1 MIVLQANQIEKQ
13 YDGHPV
19 LRGANL
25 VLQERDRAAVIGKNG
40 AGKTTLLRILVGLEP
55 CDAGSV
61 SLGRGVSIGY
71 VAQYVEADG
80 KQTVF
85 DFVAGAF
92 ARLRRMEA
100 EMRAAEA
107 QMADPSVYADP
118 LRLEAVSQRYARL
131 QQEFEEA
138 GGYAVEARVRRVL
151 DGLAFPAAMHG
162 QSVQSLSGGQKT
174 RLSLARLL
182 AMEPDILVLD
192 EPTNYLDTERL
203 SWLESY
209 LTGYPGAV
217 LVVSH
222 DRYFLD
228 QVATV
233 TYELADGRTTRYEGN
248 YSRYME
254 QRADR
259 MEQAQKRY
267 EAQQQEI
274 ARMETFIQKNIARAS
289 TTRRAQSRRKLL
301 ERMERLEPPRADD
314 RRMGL
319 RFSAARASGRD
330 VLRLE
335 DVAVGFP
342 HRPLAG
348 PINLHL
354 LRGQRL
360 AIVGP
365 NGIGKSTLLKTLVG
379 QVRPL
384 AGHIHWGQHTH
395 IGYYDQEQEDLDESK
410 TVLAHIHD
418 EFPSLDLTSV
428 RTALGRF
435 LFRGEDVQRP
445 VAGLSGG
452 ERSRLALCRLMLRRP
467 NVLLLDEPTNHLDL
481 DSREALEDALADY
494 DGTILFVSHDRY
506 FIDGLATHVL
516 HMDADGVRLYLGN
529 YSEYMHKRDEEQR
542 WAAEPVATPA
552 ATPAAKTSGPGARRD
567 STDRLAPTQAAGGD
581 PETAAEA
588 SGPAATAPGPVRVRS
603 ADLRKLRTRVSE
615 LEQQITTIEE
625 RMQTVNED
633 LVRAAQDQDY
643 ETGQRLQ
650 AEHEQLQDQ
659 HQQLLADW
667 EQAAGELEALEQ
679 QAQQP

>member
-25 VLQERDRAAVIGKNG
+25 VLQERDRVALIGKNG

-71 VAQYVEADG
+71 VAQYVEADDR
-80 KQTVF
+80 QTVF

-92 ARLRRMEA
+92 AGLRQLEA

-151 DGLAFPAAMHG
+151 DGLAFPAAMHT

-182 AMEPDILVLD
+182 ATEPDILVLD

-209 LTGYPGAV
+209 LAGYPGAV
-217 LVVSH
+217 IVVSH

-233 TYELADGRTTRYEGN
+233 TYELADGRTTRYIGN

-254 QRADR
+254 QRAEW

-267 EAQQQEI
+267 DAQQQEI
-274 ARMETFIQKNIARAS
+274 ARMEAFIQKNIARAS

-335 DVAVGFP
+335 DVVVGFP
-342 HRPLAG
+342 DRPLAG

-360 AIVGP
+360 AIIGP

-379 QVRPL
+379 QAQPL
-384 AGHIHWGQHTH
+384 AGRIHWGQHVH
-395 IGYYDQEQEDLDESK
+395 IGYYDQEQENLDESK
-410 TVLAHIHD
+410 TVLAQIHD

-435 LFRGEDVQRP
+435 LFRGEDVQLP

-467 NVLLLDEPTNHLDL
+467 NVLVLDEPTNHLDL

-529 YSEYMHKRDEEQR
+529 YSEYVHKRNEEQK
-542 WAAEPVATPA
+542 WAATSA
-552 ATPAAKTSGPGARRD
+552 ATPAAKTSGPGGQGADNRGEID
-567 STDRLAPTQAAGGD
+567 PTAQRPGIDPQAA
-581 PETAAEA
+581 ANA
-588 SGPAATAPGPVRVRS
+588 SGPAAPAPGPARVRS
-603 ADLRKLRTRVSE
+603 ADLRKLRARVSE
-615 LEQQITTIEE
+615 LEQQITTVEE
-625 RMQTVNED
+625 RMQSVGEG
-633 LVRAAQDQDY
+633 LVQAARDQDY
-643 ETGQRLQ
+643 EAGQRLQ
-650 AEHEQLQDQ
+650 AQHEQLQAQ
-659 HQQLLADW
+659 HQQLLTAW
-667 EQAAGELEALEQ
+667 EQAAAELEALER
-679 QAQQP
+679 QARQP